1 MVNLSLNSRPVPV
14 PWLSNASALCASGRG
29 WGKPP
34 LSNGQM
40 WKKSAPNHPGKPLH
54 PRATWIKRKCPKPS
68 WQAFT
73 PHSLKSNAHM
83 ETTHFKMGLPLYGL
97 CFITFGDISEASIKL
112 VLYHK
117 MSSDWKSGPGKRREV
132 FECNVPAGFWSLNFI
147 SICKV
152 ATLFDMQ
159 KWLKK
164 EVYTVKKD
172 SVSNMF
178 KVLEKIPVSLPSLY
192 PTCINTFSRH

>member
-1 MVNLSLNSRPVPV
+1 MANAILNFHFDY
-14 PWLSNASALCASGRG
+14 W
-29 WGKPP
+29 
-34 LSNGQM
+34 
-40 WKKSAPNHPGKPLH
+40 HP
-54 PRATWIKRKCPKPS
+54 
-68 WQAFT
+68 
-73 PHSLKSNAHM
+73 SLKSNAHM
-83 ETTHFKMGLPLYGL
+83 EPTHFKKGLPYGL

-117 MSSDWKSGPGKRREV
+117 MSSDWKSGPGKRREI

-178 KVLEKIPVSLPSLY
+178 KVLEKNPCLCTVLVPNLHKYIFKALVQ
-192 PTCINTFSRH
+192 F